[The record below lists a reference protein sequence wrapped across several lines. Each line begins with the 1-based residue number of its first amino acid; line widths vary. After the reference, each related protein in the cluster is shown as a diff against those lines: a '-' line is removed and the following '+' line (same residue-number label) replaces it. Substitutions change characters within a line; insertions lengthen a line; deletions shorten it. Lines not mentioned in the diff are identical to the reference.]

1 MDVITDFN
9 RREGDHIDVRAID
22 ANPIVP
28 RNQDFTFIGT
38 DEFSARGQI
47 RYFTDGTD
55 TFIALNTDAEFFDN
69 DAVIRVVGVHTVDA
83 FWVIRRPHRRKKSQC
98 VMNRQQSTSTSGKHH
113 SENHKGEGST
123 PSARQLP
130 WPNSPGHAQSSLMTL
145 LRRPRHVP
153 THPSARRGP
162 GPQFLRKRR
171 VRLYGRCTGG
181 TQRRCR
187 RSAASRTRA
196 AEKK

>member
-69 DAVIRVVGVHTVDA
+69 DAVIRVVGVHTEDA

-98 VMNRQQSTSTSGKHH
+98 VMNRQQSTSISGKPHP
-113 SENHKGEGST
+113 ENHKGGRT
-123 PSARQLP
+123 PILR
-130 WPNSPGHAQSSLMTL
+130 
-145 LRRPRHVP
+145 LRRVP
-153 THPSARRGP
+153 GSRNVNQFDRFSDDSAC
-162 GPQFLRKRR
+162 FHFVDSAVRKRAK
-171 VRLYGRCTGG
+171 V
-181 TQRRCR
+181 
-187 RSAASRTRA
+187 SSSS
-196 AEKK
+196 

>member
-28 RNQDFTFIGT
+28 RNQDFTYIGT

-83 FWVIRRPHRRKKSQC
+83 FWVIRRPHRRKKNQC
-98 VMNRQQSTSTSGKHH
+98 VMNRQQSTSTSGKTPPR
-113 SENHKGEGST
+113 EPQGGGEHTECAATAVAQLAGTRAVQPNDAT
-123 PSARQLP
+123 PPPAACSDAPVRAALPRAAVSAQ
-130 WPNSPGHAQSSLMTL
+130 AA
-145 LRRPRHVP
+145 RPP
-153 THPSARRGP
+153 
-162 GPQFLRKRR
+162 LRKMHRR
-171 VRLYGRCTGG
+171 HA
-181 TQRRCR
+181 
-187 RSAASRTRA
+187 RS
-196 AEKK
+196 